1 MCITVMRRLVSA
13 YAQIFGMP
21 NYCLCSHQ
29 LASVEVKR
37 EAKPSSADD
46 SLCHRSDPY
55 STSTLVP
62 AVYRGLTTTG

>member
-1 MCITVMRRLVSA
+1 MGITVMRRLFSA
-13 YAQIFGMP
+13 YAQIFGMR

-29 LASVEVKR
+29 LTSVEVKR

-46 SLCHRSDPY
+46 SLGHRSDHY

-62 AVYRGLTTTG
+62 AVHWGLTTTG